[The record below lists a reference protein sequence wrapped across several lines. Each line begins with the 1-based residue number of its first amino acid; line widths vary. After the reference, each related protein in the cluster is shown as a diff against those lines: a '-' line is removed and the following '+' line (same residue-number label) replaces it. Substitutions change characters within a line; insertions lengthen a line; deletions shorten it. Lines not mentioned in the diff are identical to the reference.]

1 MHNETKNAL
10 SGTEKLLRFLGLA
23 KKAGKVV
30 MGTDL
35 VCRACRE
42 RKKPSLILLASGVSP
57 ATEKKVSDKCSFYG
71 VSLERISASA
81 DELGEALGK
90 LGSIATVAVTDAYF
104 AQELVR
110 LNTIG
115 KESPKDEGKGN

>member
-1 MHNETKNAL
+1 MHNETKTVPSTA
-10 SGTEKLLRFLGLA
+10 EKLLRFLGLA

-42 RKKPSLILLASGVSP
+42 RKKPSLVLLASGVSP
-57 ATEKKVSDKCSFYG
+57 ATEKKVTDKCSFYS
-71 VSLERISASA
+71 VALEKIPASA
-81 DELGEALGK
+81 DELADALGK
-90 LGSIATVAVTDAYF
+90 LGSIAVVAVMDAHF

-115 KESPKDEGKGN
+115 KEPPKDEGEGN